1 MTAAS
6 KEATLPRAGVVLVVL
21 ITLGW
26 GINWPILKFTLVEYP
41 VWTFRAICMAGGVL
55 GLFGIAVANRK
66 PLAVPAGQWP
76 RLIAMSLFNITG
88 WNLCSAYGVTYLP
101 SGRAA
106 IIAFTMPV
114 WSVLLSVWL
123 LHEPLTRRRAA
134 GLGLGILG
142 LAVLIGGD
150 LRQFNAAPLGA
161 IFMLGAALSWALGTV
176 IMKRYPLSM
185 PTVVMTGWL
194 MLLGG
199 LPIVAGAWWLAPD
212 SFHVHGLWANLGVAY
227 NVAVC
232 FVFCYWAWFRI
243 LDMVPAAVAS
253 LSTLMIPVVGVF
265 SGMLVLGE
273 IPNWSDVVALLLVMA
288 ALATVLIVAPAPD
301 RTADARPR

>member
-1 MTAAS
+1 VTAAS
-6 KEATLPRAGVVLVVL
+6 KEATLPRAGVVLLVL

-41 VWTFRAICMAGGVL
+41 IWTFRAICMVGGVL
-55 GLFGIAVANRK
+55 GLFAIAVANRM

-76 RLIAMSLFNITG
+76 RLAAMSLFNITG

-114 WSVLLSVWL
+114 WSVLFSVWL
-123 LHEPLTRRRAA
+123 LREPLTRRRAA

-142 LAVLIGGD
+142 LTVLIGGD
-150 LRQFNAAPLGA
+150 LRQFSAAPLGA
-161 IFMLGAALSWALGTV
+161 IFMLGAAFSWALGTV
-176 IMKRYPLSM
+176 IMKRYPLAM

-212 SFHVHGLWANLGVAY
+212 SFHTHGLWANLGVAY

-265 SGMLVLGE
+265 SGMVVLGE
-273 IPNWSDVVALLLVMA
+273 IPGWSDVAALLLVMA
-288 ALATVLIVAPAPD
+288 ALATVLIVTPAQE
-301 RTADARPR
+301 RAADA